1 MGSELESTGNDSI
14 SSNNWIL
21 VGQFRNVETKMRQ
34 SLLLISKSKKAHK
47 TNKDSPDRSLWSLG
61 LDPWSYP
68 YQVGAPFAY
77 VPILCVYICTYLCVH
92 VGVDASVPV

>member
-1 MGSELESTGNDSI
+1 MDSELESTGNDSI

-34 SLLLISKSKKAHK
+34 SLLLICSTFTKQIRIGL
-47 TNKDSPDRSLWSLG
+47 TVLCLWSLG
-61 LDPWSYP
+61 LDPCPYA
-68 YQVGAPFAY
+68 YQVGAAFAY
-77 VPILCVYICTYLCVH
+77 VLISCVYICTYLHVH